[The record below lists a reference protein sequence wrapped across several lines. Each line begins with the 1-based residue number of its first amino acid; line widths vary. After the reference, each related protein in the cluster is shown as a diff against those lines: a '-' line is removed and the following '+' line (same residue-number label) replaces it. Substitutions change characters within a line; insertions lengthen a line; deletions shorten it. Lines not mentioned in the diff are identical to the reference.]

1 MVSTGVRSL
10 SCNGLSLNGSGHWV
24 NGTSE
29 SEPGNSVSSLST
41 TPRLIVT
48 SADGEES
55 FHADALQDSFS
66 SECSDVFVTSST
78 APVSNPDRNREDLA
92 SRSQPKTPDSPNSS
106 NSHTCPDAEKHR
118 VTFNGVSSA
127 KSPQTSLS
135 RQVIDKAASL
145 GSKSKVSAIDTR
157 QAAPREEEDMVENG
171 TTCTV
176 PARGSSAAKRARDA
190 KMRVQSPDSM
200 KSPTVDTAVAP
211 SSPRL
216 SARSP
221 DLLKKLKEV
230 TFAISASK
238 TNHVVNGQEKGRR
251 RPGLPE
257 NEGSPRSAEKERSA
271 FSPKKEVRPVSSA
284 VERSPPSPESGK
296 RPLSSEND
304 RSPSPVRERRPLSP
318 KIKIR
323 PISQEDEGSP
333 LSPEKDRNSLPPEVD
348 KRPLLPEI
356 ETRPL
361 SQENEGSPLA
371 PEKDTNSLSSNMDK
385 GPLLPGMDRRPLSP
399 DGELR
404 ELSPDVMKRPDVDN
418 GTLSPDVDTR
428 PVSPDVEE
436 RPVSPDV
443 EKRSVLSEVEK
454 RSVLS
459 EVEKRSLSVGVE
471 KSPIPSTKTSA
482 SGQEEDMVSVSPE
495 KMSDNAESARICSD
509 ASPDVADL
517 DHSVNCSRTDLSRE
531 QEGAI
536 SAELPQDRML
546 ARNEH
551 LLVTGVGEENK
562 DCQRTVSAERSGHA
576 GSVPPSTQ
584 ISVTVQNHLG
594 SPVLFPDSAPAVVL
608 ADERQ
613 DTASSAFGAT
623 VSAVSPAVQP
633 QLRIHEV
640 DLRLVPLSAIG
651 IVVGANRTQCGLN
664 AERSLPTTAQKLDQ
678 VAPVKRTLPVVG
690 AQQNQEGAVS
700 TAVSSVGA
708 SVLTGSVPSA
718 GPELQPNGEEAQ
730 PAAGS
735 LHHFDRT
742 TTLDS
747 SGTKTADQPEDA
759 AKPFPGSDTA
769 TSHHGDRTNDGDTT
783 ASRQLGDT
791 AMPYLNSHNDKT
803 TPHCHNNDT
812 PASDQLG
819 GTAMPHPSSD
829 ITTAPHRDKT
839 VPHNDGDTTTPHQ
852 PGHSA
857 ESVPSSQITVPH
869 HEEKTAPRSHNDAKT
884 LHHLGDSA
892 MSRRNSDITT
902 PDPDSGITPHNS
914 DTPPDH
920 IGVGPCP
927 PLTPALGQSD
937 DTKSRHQSDTTTP
950 HPHSDVSLS
959 LHVTTPL
966 DHSDSTTSQHQSNPS
981 APGAEGSQTE
991 QCMNAAEA
999 QTVRTPDDQKSPQSN
1014 VTSFSS
1020 ENKSVGSSSSGI
1032 ETDCVDSPGPGPG
1045 LQAEP
1050 KESEGGG
1057 NEGRESC
1064 GGKSFAFLSEQ
1075 PSDVF
1080 PDASN
1085 GGGRTP
1091 IPLCAHS
1098 TQCCQHSVAMFRD
1111 QSCSVSDSAD
1121 AGAEGNSGA
1130 EPLSRNIPTVGSP
1143 DARSPTRS
1151 LPPGNDL
1158 LCQSVGVEADRSS
1171 TFLSESETDRSVIS
1185 ASVQVSLSGTSETR
1199 SRSSRSHRR
1208 RSRTKDE
1215 RSGKKNVVDLHGL
1228 SQNCLSSSSV
1238 DSLLSVS
1245 DTGTASDYSS
1255 DVLNYLTSSSHRQ
1268 GPGQPQVNRRRLE
1281 KLLRILRHPDDS
1293 ASLGASG
1300 LSDFTKTVADLQHL
1314 CVSLSR
1320 NLEQQQHQQL
1330 LEQQQ
1335 QRLREQQ
1342 RLLREQTLLE
1352 QQQLQEQQ
1360 AQRAREKQQREE
1372 EQQRLKEEQLQEQY
1386 RLQEQLKIQHQQE
1399 QVQQQQFQQQ
1409 QLQQRKQEQLEL
1421 QQQQEQQEQLRRQQ
1435 EQQEQLQR
1443 QQEQQEQ
1450 LQRQQEQQE
1459 QLQRQQ
1465 ELLEQKQLEEQ
1476 QAQEL
1481 KCREQLQRPKPAE
1494 QSPPLLPFRLRLQTP
1509 SPQKRAVELRKLRTS
1524 SDFELKSPKLDSLSP
1539 RKACLFQHL
1548 PVSAADLNQALI
1560 EEALK
1565 NTELLDRL
1573 GVDKDVFGAGDLTS
1587 DDPAQPHNAS
1597 AQDHLESGGEDL
1609 KEEEGKEEEKE
1620 EEKDDEECE
1629 TDRGK
1634 METPEEEV
1642 MRLDNEFDK
1651 TLVDMKPHVL
1661 KLPLKSGKTFHLR
1674 VLTLLVSCECVGWSA
1689 CRVCASVC
1697 LFV

>member
-10 SCNGLSLNGSGHWV
+10 SCNGLLLNGSGHLV

-135 RQVIDKAASL
+135 RQVVDKAASL

-157 QAAPREEEDMVENG
+157 QAAPREEGDMVENG

-176 PARGSSAAKRARDA
+176 PARGSSAAKGARDA
-190 KMRVQSPDSM
+190 KMRIQRPDSM

-296 RPLSSEND
+296 PEND
-304 RSPSPVRERRPLSP
+304 KSPSPVKERRPLSP

-323 PISQEDEGSP
+323 PLSQEDEGSP
-333 LSPEKDRNSLPPEVD
+333 LSPEKDRNPLSPEVD
-348 KRPLLPEI
+348 KRPLLPET

-361 SQENEGSPLA
+361 SQENEGSPHA
-371 PEKDTNSLSSNMDK
+371 PEKDTNPISSYMDK
-385 GPLLPGMDRRPLSP
+385 GPLLPGMDRRPHSP

-418 GTLSPDVDTR
+418 GPLSPDVETR

-436 RPVSPDV
+436 RPVSPDA
-443 EKRSVLSEVEK
+443 EK

-459 EVEKRSLSVGVE
+459 EVEKRSLLMGVE

-482 SGQEEDMVSVSPE
+482 G
-495 KMSDNAESARICSD
+495 ICSD
-509 ASPDVADL
+509 ASPDIADL
-517 DHSVNCSRTDLSRE
+517 DHSMNFSRSDLSRE
-531 QEGAI
+531 QKGAI

-551 LLVTGVGEENK
+551 LLVNGVGEENK

-594 SPVLFPDSAPAVVL
+594 SPVLFPGSAPAVVL

-664 AERSLPTTAQKLDQ
+664 AGRSLPTTAQELDQ
-678 VAPVKRTLPVVG
+678 VAPVKQTLPVVG

-700 TAVSSVGA
+700 TTVSSVGP

-718 GPELQPNGEEAQ
+718 GPELQPNDEEAQ

-747 SGTKTADQPEDA
+747 SGTKTADQPEGA

-791 AMPYLNSHNDKT
+791 AMPFLNSHNDKT
-803 TPHCHNNDT
+803 TPHCHNDT

-839 VPHNDGDTTTPHQ
+839 VSHNDGDTTTPHQ

-857 ESVPSSQITVPH
+857 ESVPSSQITMPH
-869 HEEKTAPRSHNDAKT
+869 HEEKTVPSNHNDAKT

-902 PDPDSGITPHNS
+902 PDPDTSDSGITPHNS
-914 DTPPDH
+914 DTPTPHDQ

-927 PLTPALGQSD
+927 PLTPALGQNNV
-937 DTKSRHQSDTTTP
+937 TNSRHQSGTTTP
-950 HPHSDVSLS
+950 HPHSDVSPS

-1050 KESEGGG
+1050 RESEGGG
-1057 NEGRESC
+1057 SEGREAC

-1085 GGGRTP
+1085 GGGRTT
-1091 IPLCAHS
+1091 IPLCDHS

-1208 RSRTKDE
+1208 RSRTKEE
-1215 RSGKKNVVDLHGL
+1215 RSGKKNVVDLHGQ
-1228 SQNCLSSSSV
+1228 SQNSLSSSSV

-1352 QQQLQEQQ
+1352 QQQ
-1360 AQRAREKQQREE
+1360 AQRAREKQQCEE

-1386 RLQEQLKIQHQQE
+1386 RLQEQLKIQRQQE
-1399 QVQQQQFQQQ
+1399 QVQQQQ
-1409 QLQQRKQEQLEL
+1409 LQQWN
-1421 QQQQEQQEQLRRQQ
+1421 
-1435 EQQEQLQR
+1435 
-1443 QQEQQEQ
+1443 
-1450 LQRQQEQQE
+1450 
-1459 QLQRQQ
+1459 
-1465 ELLEQKQLEEQ
+1465 Q
-1476 QAQEL
+1476 QAT
-1481 KCREQLQRPKPAE
+1481 
-1494 QSPPLLPFRLRLQTP
+1494 S
-1509 SPQKRAVELRKLRTS
+1509 AVSNSKS
-1524 SDFELKSPKLDSLSP
+1524 S
-1539 RKACLFQHL
+1539 
-1548 PVSAADLNQALI
+1548 N
-1560 EEALK
+1560 
-1565 NTELLDRL
+1565 
-1573 GVDKDVFGAGDLTS
+1573 
-1587 DDPAQPHNAS
+1587 
-1597 AQDHLESGGEDL
+1597 
-1609 KEEEGKEEEKE
+1609 
-1620 EEKDDEECE
+1620 
-1629 TDRGK
+1629 
-1634 METPEEEV
+1634 
-1642 MRLDNEFDK
+1642 
-1651 TLVDMKPHVL
+1651 
-1661 KLPLKSGKTFHLR
+1661 
-1674 VLTLLVSCECVGWSA
+1674 
-1689 CRVCASVC
+1689 
-1697 LFV
+1697 